1 MPPPEPCEL
10 LSMAVKDLRGH
21 LARTGARGW
30 GAAGDA
36 SRADRANVSRRSYVA
51 KLKVQDG
58 FISDELQDSPA
69 ATVAVPLKRWLNL
82 S

>member
-1 MPPPEPCEL
+1 
-10 LSMAVKDLRGH
+10 MAVADVRGH

-36 SRADRANVSRRSYVA
+36 SRANVSKRSYVA
-51 KLKVQDG
+51 KLKIQDE

-69 ATVAVPLKRWLNL
+69 ATVAVPLKRLLNP